1 MTQLLHQLRE
11 LGVLSFK
18 LSRPGFKPRNPES
31 NLVCDYHL
39 GLVGHSTEDCQ
50 KLKRKVQDLIDT
62 GIIKV
67 NGSHIHVDIDLLKI
81 RKEPINKDNSSTGSR
96 PTGTRNKKFTQLP
109 MSPSRVFHELKDVNL
124 LPPIPPF
131 PHYRP

>member
-18 LSRPGFKPRNPES
+18 LQMPGFKPCNPES

-39 GLVGHSTEDCQ
+39 GLVGHSTEDYR
-50 KLKRKVQDLIDT
+50 KLKHKVQDLIDA

-67 NGSHIHVDIDLLKI
+67 NGSHIHVNINLLEIK
-81 RKEPINKDNSSTGSR
+81 KEPINMDNSSTGSR
-96 PTGTRNKKFTQLP
+96 HTGTRKRKFTQLP
-109 MSPSRVFHELKDVNL
+109 MSLS
-124 LPPIPPF
+124 
-131 PHYRP
+131 